1 MIPNWNK
8 ILKEWSYRVGVIKPN
23 NSRHL
28 YHLNKILEE
37 RGWPHD
43 IITEF
48 INELEF
54 KDQDAFDAYNKKHK
68 MRKSTKVKIGDK
80 ETTVGD
86 AGGGTDD
93 KQKDDKPKSKISR
106 EDIDSIDG
114 DSKSKALDKK
124 EKAPGNDSSVINEIG
139 VGIGMSHLS
148 DNPDI
153 SVDELEDKL
162 YDEMMN
168 TKIGKKNGKDA
179 TRNACRAAAKSSK
192 REYTRTQ
199 KTIQKNDM
207 NPETTKTSHVWGS
220 KDSLQGT
227 VDYLEKMGVK
237 EVNGIPFEEYKKI
250 ILEGGAGKNPT
261 DTMIVMVDDSK
272 KPPKAIINH
281 TSNKTS
287 SNDIQGNSGPDK
299 NADYVMNKADEDLE
313 NGKITKEE
321 HEQITYEM
329 TRLRE
334 DFINAQNQI
343 EELIN
348 KQFERM
354 EDDINDSKKR
364 KELLNRVKNISK
376 GETPAKY
383 WNMIAKRY
391 AKRSGI
397 DLKGRE
403 FDYKNGTYNPPLTD
417 DEEAKILMSYQKEMK
432 DFANQEEEAVEPP
445 KWATE
450 IIARK
455 DMYPPP
461 EEDLNDLYRV
471 QHSLISETRKRVDK
485 IKPGYGTEVAA
496 QNMFERLHL
505 DVVEGHN
512 PGGIPTENFEVN
524 MGNNDSGRKYDEG
537 GNAYHHTGA
546 GFYRKVNPKTG
557 ELEGDKFKPKQ
568 GQLTDGDSAVVVN
581 PTTIAGALG
590 VKPPAKNLA
599 SRIRVSEVKSGK
611 GKSGVATIY
620 GTTVD
625 GKEIIIGYQ
634 TIRPKQ
640 GPGSKHQDTIQ
651 FHKDFQKKLVEQTE
665 KLDD

>member
-23 NSRHL
+23 DDKHL
-28 YHLNKILEE
+28 YHLSKILEE
-37 RGWPHD
+37 RGWPYEV
-43 IITEF
+43 ITEF
-48 INELEF
+48 VNEIDF

-68 MRKSTKVKIGDK
+68 MRKSTKVTIGDK

-86 AGGGTDD
+86 AETGD
-93 KQKDDKPKSKISR
+93 KKEKDDKPKSKISR

-124 EKAPGNDSSVINEIG
+124 EKAPGNESSVINEVG

-148 DNPDI
+148 DNPDM

-162 YDEMMN
+162 FEEIMN
-168 TKIGKKNGKDA
+168 TKIGKSNKEKA
-179 TRNACRAAAKSSK
+179 TRNACRAAAKSAK

-237 EVNGIPFEEYKKI
+237 EVNGILFEEYKKI

-299 NADYVMNKADEDLE
+299 NADYVMNRADEDLE

-321 HEQITYEM
+321 HEQITQEM

-334 DFINAQNQI
+334 DFVNAQNQI

-348 KQFERM
+348 EQFERM
-354 EDDINDSKKR
+354 ESDINNSKKR
-364 KELLNRVKNISK
+364 KELLNRVKNLST

-383 WNMIAKRY
+383 WNMIVKRY
-391 AKRSGI
+391 AKRSDI
-397 DLKGRE
+397 DLKGKE
-403 FDYKNGTYNPPLTD
+403 FDFQSGTYKPPLSKE
-417 DEEAKILMSYQKEMK
+417 EEAQILMSYQKEMK

-450 IIARK
+450 IMARK

-461 EEDLNDLYRV
+461 EQDLNDLYRV
-471 QHSLISETRKRVDK
+471 QHSLISETRKTVDK
-485 IKPGYGTEVAA
+485 IKDGYGTQIAS

-505 DVVEGHN
+505 DVVQGHN

-524 MGNNDSGRKYDEG
+524 MGNNESGRKYDEG

-557 ELEGDKFKPKQ
+557 KLEGDKFKPKQ

-590 VKPPAKNLA
+590 IEPPAKDLT

-625 GKEIIIGYQ
+625 GEEIIIGYQ

-651 FHKDFQKKLVEQTE
+651 FHKDFQRRLVEQTE